1 MRLFFLLLILPIGV
15 HGQSHY
21 EFWSKFKITK
31 QLDKHWDIG
40 ADLQFR
46 QQSNF
51 KTGNKDIFQYPYTRS
66 IRTWAYFH
74 LQHNWTLVVSPLAY
88 FVSDEI
94 KDNLGGLKKIK
105 EIRFMGGFA
114 KGMDLKKIK
123 LNNRLLAEHRV
134 IDINQSAQFSQWRYR
149 IQNAFT
155 IPLHLYKNTTGINY
169 ILSNEFFVKSQSH
182 KVSFDQER
190 LLNAIQWKSH
200 HFDVDLGYQWTI
212 QKSNASTQHRNQWL
226 VTTSII
232 I

>member
-40 ADLQFR
+40 ADLQLR

-51 KTGNKDIFQYPYTRS
+51 KTVDKDIFQYPSTRS
-66 IRTWAYFH
+66 IRIWAYFH
-74 LQHNWTLVVSPLAY
+74 LRNNWTLTVSPLAY
-88 FVSDEI
+88 FVSNEI
-94 KDNLGGLKKIK
+94 KDNLGGLKKRK
-105 EIRFMGGFA
+105 EIRFTGGVA
-114 KGMDLKKIK
+114 KGMK
-123 LNNRLLAEHRV
+123 LNKTKLYNRFLAEHRV
-134 IDINQSAQFSQWRYR
+134 IDIHQSTQFSQWRYR

-155 IPLHLYKNTTGINY
+155 IPLHLYKNNTGINY
-169 ILSNEFFVKSQSH
+169 ILSNEFFIKSQSN

-190 LLNAIQWKSH
+190 LLNTIQWKSKH
-200 HFDVDLGYQWTI
+200 LDVDLGYQWTI
-212 QKSNASTQHRNQWL
+212 QKSNASTQHLNQWL
-226 VTTSII
+226 VATNII